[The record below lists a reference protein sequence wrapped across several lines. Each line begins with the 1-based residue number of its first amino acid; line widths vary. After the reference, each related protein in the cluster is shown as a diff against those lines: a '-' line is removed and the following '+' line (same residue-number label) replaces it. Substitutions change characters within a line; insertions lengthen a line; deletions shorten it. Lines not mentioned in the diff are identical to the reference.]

1 MKKIFL
7 LLISFTAFQANGQKN
22 DIAAEDL
29 NGIRAIGS
37 PANPR
42 VKVYWNKY
50 SDHAEIYRI
59 CNDLA
64 KTYPDLVKL
73 ESIGKSVEGR
83 DIWLMSVTDFKTGQP
98 HRKSGFYID
107 GNIHANE
114 LQGTEVALYTAWYLA
129 ENFQT
134 VDFIRDLLKDKI
146 FYIAPTINPDSR
158 EYFIKQANNPNSS
171 RTGRLPLDDDG
182 DGLIDEDQLDDLDG
196 DGNIVMMRRKSIT
209 GRYKIDPENPQRMIM
224 AKQDEPGEYEMLGY
238 EGIDNDGDGRVNE
251 DAVGTYDPNRD
262 WGWGW
267 QPDYIQRGAL
277 YYPGMLPE
285 TKAVKKFIL
294 EHPNI
299 AGAQSYHNYGGMF
312 LRGPGAADDE
322 KYYNRADVQVYDYI
336 GKLGEKMVPGY
347 NYFVIHKDLYT
358 VFGGEIDWLAL
369 GRGIF
374 TFSNELMTSYKLFNK
389 TTSAGRFQNTEFED
403 FDKLLLFG
411 DGYVKWKPFKHPQFG
426 DIEIG
431 GPKKNYIRNHPGFL
445 LMEDSHR
452 NMAFTLLHAHQMP
465 KLEVV
470 EVRQK
475 DLGGGLTEV
484 TATVMNLRVIPTHS
498 AHDVKFKIERP
509 DYITLKNANVL
520 AGMVVENE
528 DFGITSEQKNN
539 PAKIAVE
546 NIPGMGF
553 VKVRWIVKGKT
564 GDASVEIDSAKGGL
578 VSRKLQ

>member
-1 MKKIFL
+1 MKKIYIAL
-7 LLISFTAFQANGQKN
+7 LSLLAWNAQAQKSE
-22 DIAAEDL
+22 IAPEDL

-37 PANPR
+37 PANPK

-50 SDHAEIYRI
+50 SDHQEIYRI

-64 KTYPDLVKL
+64 KAYPDLVKL
-73 ESIGKSVEGR
+73 QSIGKSVEGR
-83 DIWLMSVTDFKTGQP
+83 DIWLMSITDYKTGVADKKP
-98 HRKSGFYID
+98 GFYID

-129 ENFQT
+129 ESFQS
-134 VDFIRDLLKDKI
+134 VEFINQLLKDKI
-146 FYIAPTINPDSR
+146 FYIAPTISPDSR
-158 EYFIKQANNPNSS
+158 EYFIKHPNNPNSS
-171 RTGRLPLDDDG
+171 RTGRLPMDDDG
-182 DGLIDEDQLDDLDG
+182 DGLIDEDLLDDLDG
-196 DGNIVMMRRKSIT
+196 DGNIVMMRRKSPT
-209 GRYKIDPENPQRMIM
+209 GRYKIDPNNPQRMIM

-262 WGWGW
+262 WGWNW

-277 YYPGMLPE
+277 FYPGMLPE

-322 KYYNRADVQVYDYI
+322 KYYSRSDVQVYDYI

-374 TFSNELMTSYKLFNK
+374 TFSNELFTSYKLFNK
-389 TTSAGRFQNTEFED
+389 KSSEGRFENVEFED

-411 DGYVKWKPFKHPQFG
+411 DGYVKWKPYKHPQFG

-445 LMEDSHR
+445 LMEDTHR
-452 NMAFTLLHAHQMP
+452 NMAFTLLHAYQMP
-465 KLEVV
+465 KLEIADVKK
-470 EVRQK
+470 K

-484 TATVMNLRVIPTHS
+484 TALVMNRRIMPTHS

-509 DYITLKNANVL
+509 DYISLKGAQVL
-520 AGMVVENE
+520 AGMIVENE
-528 DFGITSEQKNN
+528 DFNLTKEQKTE
-539 PAKIAVE
+539 PSKIAVE

-553 VKVRWIVKGKT
+553 VKVRWIVKGK
-564 GDASVEIDSAKGGL
+564 VEGSTLEVDSAKGGI
-578 VSRKLQ
+578 VSQKL

>member
-1 MKKIFL
+1 MKKIILFL
-7 LLISFTAFQANGQKN
+7 TCLAAFQVKAQKS

-37 PANPR
+37 PANPK

-59 CNDLA
+59 SSDLA
-64 KTYPDLVKL
+64 KAYPDLVKL

-83 DIWLMSVTDFKTGQP
+83 DIWLMSITDFKTGQP
-98 HRKSGFYID
+98 DRKPGFYID

-129 ENFQT
+129 ESFQT

-158 EYFIKQANNPNSS
+158 EYFIKHPNNPNSS

-196 DGNIVMMRRKSIT
+196 DGNIVMMRRKSPA
-209 GRYKIDPENPQRMIM
+209 GRYKVDCDNPQRMVL
-224 AKQDEPGEYEMLGY
+224 AKPDEPGEYEMLGY

-262 WGWGW
+262 WGWNW

-285 TKAVKKFIL
+285 TKAVKKFVL
-294 EHPNI
+294 DHPNI

-322 KYYNRADVQVYDYI
+322 KYYTRADVQVYDYI

-369 GRGIF
+369 GKGIF
-374 TFSNELMTSYKLFNK
+374 TFSNELMTPYKLFNK
-389 TTSAGRFQNTEFED
+389 TSQEGRMQSTEFED

-445 LMEDSHR
+445 LMEDAHR
-452 NMAFTLLHAHQMP
+452 NMAFTFLHAYQMP
-465 KLEVV
+465 KPEVT
-470 EVRQK
+470 EIRKK
-475 DLGGGLTEV
+475 DLGGGLTEI
-484 TATVMNLRVIPTHS
+484 TALVMNRRIMPTHS
-498 AHDVKFKIERP
+498 AHDIKYKIERP
-509 DYITLKNANVL
+509 DYISLKNAQVL

-528 DFGITSEQKNN
+528 DFGITTEQKMN
-539 PAKIAVE
+539 PEKIAVE

-564 GDASVEIDSAKGGL
+564 DNASVEIDSAKGGL